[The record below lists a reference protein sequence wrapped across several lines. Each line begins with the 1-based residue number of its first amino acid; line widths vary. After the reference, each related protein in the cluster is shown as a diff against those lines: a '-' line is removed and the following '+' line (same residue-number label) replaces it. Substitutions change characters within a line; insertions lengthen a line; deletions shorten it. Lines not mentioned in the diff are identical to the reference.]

1 MLTEFGKAKMSAEN
15 FKVELMAGKIYHYIK
30 EKKKP
35 GCGWAVRSI
44 FHCFR
49 YNAQKN
55 YNLNKQCQ
63 TRNGKIIV
71 TKNINK
77 KYMVSESSKFSSELQ
92 NLRIN

>member
-15 FKVELMAGKIYHYIK
+15 FKVELMAGKIYNIK
-30 EKKKP
+30 VKKP
-35 GCGWAVRSI
+35 GCGWVVRFI
-44 FHCFR
+44 FRCLR

-55 YNLNKQCQ
+55 YNLSKQCQ
-63 TRNGKIIV
+63 TRNSKIIV

-77 KYMVSESSKFSSELQ
+77 NYMVSESSEFSSELQ